1 MKKFLLSAFA
11 MLLALTAGAQNF
23 TVEKSLNPQGVQAP
37 AFGAFKAPA
46 KANLAA
52 NQRLVG
58 YFDTDDCDNYVG
70 VPRFTGSNKVAIEL
84 TADDLAPYYG
94 KKIAGVRFNLGQGET
109 STGVFVQNL
118 TLENGQIVDM
128 ADVAT
133 SDKSVTSA
141 AGATNTGEWHEVMF
155 DNKVELSSSF
165 QELFVGFNYKQT
177 SSNYPIGV
185 NSKVDGPFF
194 MYANI
199 PSSQGGKGAA
209 WYQFQS
215 GGMGLAIQLIVEGEF
230 GQNNVQPLD
239 FGNVM
244 VAKGKTKNVAV
255 KFRNLGS
262 KFTSIDYT
270 ISLDGKAGAEQH
282 LDFGKDYGVAGTHT
296 IEVPFAAASEL
307 GKNAVTLTVTK
318 VNGAENACAIKTA
331 TGTLYTVEKEF
342 VKRSVVE
349 QYTGTTCGFC
359 PMGHVAMHNMQELY
373 GDQFVGIAMH
383 QYDPY
388 DPMYNDFYNLG
399 FEGAPSCKVNRNGAA
414 MNPYS
419 DMPKAFKA
427 SLEEMPLV
435 DVTVEGAFSEDT
447 AYVYAKASVES
458 MISGDYEIAYM
469 LIADNLSGTTSKW
482 KQHNYLTQGARNNP
496 YKSKSSM
503 PEDLQFLWDEPSS
516 YAATYNDVLIAS
528 SYVSS
533 KNKAT
538 LPSLVA
544 NGTVNSYYTL
554 TMPTKKAL
562 KNTIRSCGNEVYVIA
577 MVLDKKTGA
586 IVNARKAKVADFGTT
601 GIENVNN
608 SSEATVVARY
618 NVNGVQIAAP
628 VKGINIVK
636 MSDGTTH
643 KVLVK

>member
-70 VPRFTGSNKVAIEL
+70 VPKFTGSNKVAIEL

-141 AGATNTGEWHEVMF
+141 AGAKNTGEWHEVMF

-165 QELFVGFNYKQT
+165 QNLFVGFNYKQT

-215 GGMGLAIQLIVEGEF
+215 GGMGLAIQLIVEGDF

-244 VAKGKTKNVAV
+244 VAKGKTKNVAIS
-255 KFRNLGS
+255 FRNLGS

-270 ISLDGKAGAEQH
+270 IALDGKAGAEQH
-282 LDFGKDYGVAGTHT
+282 LDFGKDFGVGGTHT
-296 IEVPFAAASEL
+296 VEIPFAADSKI
-307 GKNAVTLTVTK
+307 GTSTVTLTITK
-318 VNGAENACAIKTA
+318 VNGEKNANATKTA
-331 TGTLYTVEKEF
+331 TGTLYTVEREF
-342 VKRSVVE
+342 VKRFVVE
-349 QYTGTTCGFC
+349 EGTGTDCGYC
-359 PMGHVAMHNMQELY
+359 PRGHVAMHNMHNLY
-373 GDQFVGIAMH
+373 GDQFIGIALH
-383 QYDPY
+383 QRSAT
-388 DPMYNDFYNLG
+388 DPMYNVSYDLRFTS
-399 FEGAPSCKVNRNGAA
+399 FPQCMVNRSN
-414 MNPYS
+414 NFWDPYEQ
-419 DMPKAFKA
+419 MPTVLKA
-427 SLEEMPLV
+427 SLNEIALAE
-435 DVTVEGAFSEDT
+435 VTVAGTFAEEDT
-447 AYVYAKASVES
+447 KVNATASVES
-458 MISGDYEIAYM
+458 LVAGDYNLAFM
-469 LIADNLSGTTSKW
+469 LTADGLTGKTNSW
-482 KQHNYLTQGARNNP
+482 KQQNYFCKGHAGNP

-503 PEDLQFLWDEPSS
+503 PEDIQFLWDKGSS
-516 YAATYNDVLIAS
+516 YVETYNDVLISS
-528 SYVSS
+528 SYVNNN
-533 KNKAT
+533 NKAT
-538 LPSLVA
+538 LPTLVA
-544 NGTVNSYYTL
+544 NGTVSSEYTL
-554 TMPTKKAL
+554 KMPTKKTL
-562 KNTIRSCGNEVYVIA
+562 KEAIKHDQVYVVA
-577 MVLDKKTGA
+577 LLLDKKTGA
-586 IVNARKAKVADFGTT
+586 IVNAGRARVTGST
-601 GIENVNN
+601 GIEDVTTGT
-608 SSEATVVARY
+608 EATVVARY

-636 MSDGTTH
+636 MSDGTTR

>member
-70 VPRFTGSNKVAIEL
+70 VPNFTGSNKVAIEL

-128 ADVAT
+128 TEIAT

-141 AGATNTGEWHEVMF
+141 AGAKNTGEWHEVMF
-155 DNKVELSSSF
+155 DQKVELNSSF
-165 QELFVGFNYKQT
+165 QNLFVGFNYKQT

-215 GGMGLAIQLIVEGEF
+215 GGMGLAIQLIVEGDF

-244 VAKGKTKNVAV
+244 VAKGKTKNVAIS
-255 KFRNLGS
+255 FRNLGS

-270 ISLDGKAGAEQH
+270 IALDGKAGAEQH
-282 LDFGKDYGVAGTHT
+282 LDFGKDFGLGGTHT
-296 IEVPFAAASEL
+296 VEIPFAAASEL
-307 GKNAVTLTVTK
+307 GKNAITLTVTK

-331 TGTLYTVEKEF
+331 TGTLYTVEREF

-349 QYTGTTCGFC
+349 QFTGTGCGNC
-359 PMGHVAMHNMQELY
+359 PSGHVAMHNMHNLY
-373 GDQFVGIAMH
+373 GDQFIGIALH
-383 QYDPY
+383 QFNQS
-388 DPMYNDFYNLG
+388 DPMYNISYDLG
-399 FEGAPSCKVNRNGAA
+399 FTGAPQCMVNRSSGVLA
-414 MNPYS
+414 PYEQ
-419 DMPKAFKA
+419 MPEVLKA
-427 SLEEMPLV
+427 SLNEIALAE
-435 DVTVEGAFSEDT
+435 VTVAGTFADEDT
-447 AYVYAKASVES
+447 KVNATASVES
-458 MISGDYEIAYM
+458 LVAGDYNIAFM
-469 LIADNLSGTTSKW
+469 LTADGLTGTTKSW
-482 KQHNYLTQGARNNP
+482 KQSNYFCKGGGRYNSQA
-496 YKSKSSM
+496 SM
-503 PEDLQFLWDEPSS
+503 PDDLKFLWDMGSS
-516 YAATYNDVLIAS
+516 YVETYNDVLIAS

-533 KNKAT
+533 NNKAT
-538 LPSLVA
+538 LPTLVA
-544 NGTVNSYYTL
+544 NGTVSSEYTMK
-554 TMPTKKAL
+554 MPTKVALKKAL
-562 KNTIRSCGNEVYVIA
+562 KLDQIYVVA
-577 MVLDKKTGA
+577 LLLDKKTGA
-586 IVNARKAKVADFGTT
+586 IVNAGRARVTGST
-601 GIENVNN
+601 GIEDVTTG
-608 SSEATVVARY
+608 SKATVVARY

-636 MSDGTTH
+636 MSDGTTR

>member
-11 MLLALTAGAQNF
+11 MLLALTAGAQSF
-23 TVEKSLNPQGVQAP
+23 TVEKSPNPLGVQAP

-70 VPRFTGSNKVAIEL
+70 VPNFTGNNKVAIKL

-94 KKIAGVRFNLGQGET
+94 KKIAGVRFNLGQGQT
-109 STGVFVQNL
+109 ANGVFVQNL

-165 QELFVGFNYKQT
+165 QNLFVGFNYKQT

-185 NSKVDGPFF
+185 NSNTDGPFF
-194 MYANI
+194 VYANI
-199 PSSQGGKGAA
+199 PASQGGSGET

-215 GGMGLAIQLIVEGEF
+215 GGMSLAIQLIVEGDF

-282 LDFGKDYGVAGTHT
+282 LDFGKDFGLAGTHT
-296 IEVPFAAASEL
+296 VEIPFAATSEL
-307 GKNAVTLTVTK
+307 GKSAVTLTVTK

-331 TGTLYTVEKEF
+331 TGTLYTVEREF

-349 QYTGTTCGFC
+349 EYTGTGCGFC
-359 PMGHVAMHNMQELY
+359 PKGHVGMHNMRELY

-383 QYDPY
+383 QYNPS
-388 DPMYNDFYNLG
+388 DPMYYTSYGLG
-399 FEGAPSCKVNRNGAA
+399 FQNAPSCMVNRSSGDLD
-414 MNPYS
+414 PYY
-419 DMPKAFKA
+419 DLPKAFMA
-427 SLEEMPLV
+427 SLKEMPLI
-435 DVTVEGAFSEDT
+435 DVSVEGAFSEDT

-458 MISGDYEIAYM
+458 LVSGDYDIAYM
-469 LIADNLSGTTSKW
+469 LVADNLSGTTKPW
-482 KQHNYLTQGARNNP
+482 KQSNYFAKGNGVYNSQ
-496 YKSKSSM
+496 SSM
-503 PEDLQFLWDEPSS
+503 PEDLQFLWDAGSS
-516 YAATYNDVLIAS
+516 YAATYNDVLISS

-544 NGTVNSYYTL
+544 NGSVNSYYTL

-562 KNTIRSCGNEVYVIA
+562 KEAIRSCGNEVYVIA

-636 MSDGTTH
+636 MSDGTTR

>member
-11 MLLALTAGAQNF
+11 MLLALTAGAQSF
-23 TVEKSLNPQGVQAP
+23 TVEKSPNPLGVQAP

-70 VPRFTGSNKVAIEL
+70 VPYFTGNNKVAIKL

-94 KKIAGVRFNLGQGET
+94 KKITGVRFNLGQGQT
-109 STGVFVQNL
+109 ANGVFVQNL
-118 TLENGQIVDM
+118 TLENDQIVDM

-141 AGATNTGEWHEVMF
+141 AGAINTGEWHEVMF

-165 QELFVGFNYKQT
+165 QNLFVGFNYKQT

-185 NSKVDGPFF
+185 NSEIDGPCFV
-194 MYANI
+194 YANI
-199 PSSQGGKGAA
+199 PASQGGSGET

-215 GGMGLAIQLIVEGEF
+215 GGMSLAIQLIVEGDF
-230 GQNNVQPLD
+230 GQNNVQPLN

-282 LDFGKDYGVAGTHT
+282 LDFGKDFGLAGTHT
-296 IEVPFAAASEL
+296 IEIPFAATSEI
-307 GKNAVTLTVTK
+307 GKSAVTLTVTK

-331 TGTLYTVEKEF
+331 TGTLYTVEREF

-349 QYTGTTCGFC
+349 EYTGTGCGNC
-359 PMGHVAMHNMQELY
+359 PRGHVGMHNMRELY

-383 QYDPY
+383 QFNSS
-388 DPMYNDFYNLG
+388 DPMYYTSYSLG
-399 FEGAPSCKVNRNGAA
+399 FQGAPSCMVNRSSGDLD
-414 MNPYS
+414 PYN
-419 DMPKAFKA
+419 DLPKAFKA
-427 SLEEMPLV
+427 SLKEMPLI
-435 DVTVEGAFSEDT
+435 DVSVEGAFSEDT

-458 MISGDYEIAYM
+458 LVSGDYDIAYM
-469 LIADNLSGTTSKW
+469 LVADNLSGTTKSW
-482 KQHNYLTQGARNNP
+482 KQSNYFAKGTGLYDSQ
-496 YKSKSSM
+496 SSM
-503 PEDLQFLWDEPSS
+503 PEDLQFLWDAGSS
-516 YAATYNDVLIAS
+516 YAATYNDVLISS

-544 NGTVNSYYTL
+544 NGSVNSYYTL

-562 KNTIRSCGNEVYVIA
+562 KEAIRSCGNEVYVIA

-636 MSDGTTH
+636 MSDGTTR

>member
-70 VPRFTGSNKVAIEL
+70 VPKFTGSNKVAIEL

-109 STGVFVQNL
+109 STCVFVKNL

-215 GGMGLAIQLIVEGEF
+215 GGMGLAIQLIVEGDF

-244 VAKGKTKNVAV
+244 VAKGKTKNVAIS
-255 KFRNLGS
+255 FRNLGS

-282 LDFGKDYGVAGTHT
+282 LDFGKDFGLGGTHT
-296 IEVPFAAASEL
+296 VEIPFAVASEL
-307 GKNAVTLTVTK
+307 GKNAITLTVTK

-331 TGTLYTVEKEF
+331 TGTLYTVEREF

-349 QYTGTTCGFC
+349 QFTGTGCGNC
-359 PMGHVAMHNMQELY
+359 PSGHVAMHNMHNLY
-373 GDQFVGIAMH
+373 GDQFIGIALH
-383 QYDPY
+383 QFNQS
-388 DPMYNDFYNLG
+388 DPMYNISYDLG
-399 FEGAPSCKVNRNGAA
+399 FTGAPQCMVNRSSGVLA
-414 MNPYS
+414 PYEQ
-419 DMPKAFKA
+419 MPEVLKA
-427 SLEEMPLV
+427 SLNEIALAE
-435 DVTVEGAFSEDT
+435 VTVAGTFTDEDT
-447 AYVYAKASVES
+447 KVNATASVES
-458 MISGDYEIAYM
+458 LVAGDYNIAFM
-469 LIADNLSGTTSKW
+469 LTADGLTGTTKSW
-482 KQHNYLTQGARNNP
+482 KQSNYFCKGGGRYNSQA
-496 YKSKSSM
+496 SM
-503 PEDLQFLWDEPSS
+503 PDDLKFLWDMGSS
-516 YAATYNDVLIAS
+516 YVETYNDVLIAS

-533 KNKAT
+533 NNKAT
-538 LPSLVA
+538 LPTLVA
-544 NGTVNSYYTL
+544 NGTVSSEYTMK
-554 TMPTKKAL
+554 MPTKVALKKAL
-562 KNTIRSCGNEVYVIA
+562 KLDQIYVVA
-577 MVLDKKTGA
+577 LLLDKKTGA
-586 IVNARKAKVADFGTT
+586 IVNAGRARVTGST
-601 GIENVNN
+601 GIEDVTTG
-608 SSEATVVARY
+608 SEATVVARY

-636 MSDGTTH
+636 MSDGTTR

>member
-23 TVEKSLNPQGVQAP
+23 TVEKSPNPLGVQAP
-37 AFGAFKAPA
+37 VFGAFKAPA

-128 ADVAT
+128 TDVAT

-155 DNKVELSSSF
+155 DQKVELSSSF
-165 QELFVGFNYKQT
+165 QNLFVGFNYKQT

-215 GGMGLAIQLIVEGEF
+215 GGMGLAIQLIVEGDF

-244 VAKGKTKNVAV
+244 VAKGKTKNVAIS
-255 KFRNLGS
+255 FRNLGS

-282 LDFGKDYGVAGTHT
+282 LDFGKDFGLGGTHT
-296 IEVPFAAASEL
+296 VEIPFAATSEI
-307 GKNAVTLTVTK
+307 GKNAVSLTVTK

-331 TGTLYTVEKEF
+331 TGTLYTVEREF

-349 QYTGTTCGFC
+349 EFTGTGCGFC
-359 PMGHVAMHNMQELY
+359 PRGHVGMHKMRDLY

-383 QYDPY
+383 QFNSS
-388 DPMYNDFYNLG
+388 DPMYYTSYNLN
-399 FEGAPSCKVNRNGAA
+399 FQGAPSCMVNRSSGDLD
-414 MNPYS
+414 PY
-419 DMPKAFKA
+419 DDLPKAFKA

-435 DVTVEGAFSEDT
+435 YVTVEGAFSEDT

-458 MISGDYEIAYM
+458 LVSGDYDIAYM

-482 KQHNYLTQGARNNP
+482 KQYS
-496 YKSKSSM
+496 YYSKTAGKFPSKNKI
-503 PEDLQFLWDEPSS
+503 PEDLQFLWDEPAS

-528 SYVSS
+528 SYSNS

-538 LPSLVA
+538 LPTLVE
-544 NGTVNSYYTL
+544 NGSVNSYYTL

-562 KNTIRSCGNEVYVIA
+562 KETIRSCGNEVYVVA
-577 MVLDKKTGA
+577 VVLDKKTGA

-636 MSDGTTH
+636 MSDGTTR

>member
-11 MLLALTAGAQNF
+11 MLLALTAGAQSF
-23 TVEKSLNPQGVQAP
+23 TVEKSPNPLGVQAP

-70 VPRFTGSNKVAIEL
+70 FPNFTGNNKVAIEL

-94 KKIAGVRFNLGQGET
+94 KKIAGVRFNLGQGNT
-109 STGVFVQNL
+109 ANGVFVQNL

-128 ADVAT
+128 TEIAS

-185 NSKVDGPFF
+185 NSEVDGPFF
-194 MYANI
+194 VYANI
-199 PSSQGGKGAA
+199 PASQGGSGET

-215 GGMGLAIQLIVEGEF
+215 GGKSLAIQLIVEGDF
-230 GQNNVQPLD
+230 GQNNVQPLN

-282 LDFGKDYGVAGTHT
+282 LDFGKDFGLAGTHT
-296 IEVPFAAASEL
+296 IEIPFAATSEI
-307 GKNAVTLTVTK
+307 GKSAVTLTVTK

-331 TGTLYTVEKEF
+331 TGTLYTVEREF

-349 QYTGTTCGFC
+349 EYTGTGCGYC
-359 PMGHVAMHNMQELY
+359 PIGHVGMHNMRELY

-383 QYDPY
+383 QYNSS
-388 DPMYNDFYNLG
+388 DPMYYTSYSLVFQ
-399 FEGAPSCKVNRNGAA
+399 GAPRCMVNRSSGDLD
-414 MNPYS
+414 PYK
-419 DMPKAFKA
+419 DLPKAFMA
-427 SLEEMPLV
+427 SLKEMPLI
-435 DVTVEGAFSEDT
+435 DLSVEGAFSEDT

-458 MISGDYEIAYM
+458 LVSGDYDIAYM
-469 LIADNLSGTTSKW
+469 LVADNLSGTTKSW
-482 KQHNYLTQGARNNP
+482 KQSNYFAKGTGLYHSQ
-496 YKSKSSM
+496 SSM
-503 PEDLQFLWDEPSS
+503 PEDLQFLWDAGSS
-516 YAATYNDVLIAS
+516 YAATYNDVLISS

-544 NGTVNSYYTL
+544 NGSVNSYYTL

-562 KNTIRSCGNEVYVIA
+562 KEAIRSCGNEVYVIA

-601 GIENVNN
+601 GIKNVNN

-636 MSDGTTH
+636 MSDGTTR